1 MNFVVFWRKFFE
13 LKILIFHNINFEVVL
28 VRKDITFKF
37 LDGNNCCSVI
47 FQIVY
52 DVRFIDLGVFSVIR
66 KTNSQFYNFFELY
79 VFNMKAKT
87 IKLCSFSKFSWFDH
101 QRLGRQH
108 SVLTVR
114 QKNSIFSSFTI
125 KLIVSSHLFN
135 LLFFSSYC
143 LILELFNLIYF
154 FINIFFINY
163 FTFIVCLVCNDFMTF
178 NDS

>member
-87 IKLCSFSKFSWFDH
+87 IKLCSFSKFS
-101 QRLGRQH
+101 
-108 SVLTVR
+108 
-114 QKNSIFSSFTI
+114 
-125 KLIVSSHLFN
+125 
-135 LLFFSSYC
+135 
-143 LILELFNLIYF
+143 
-154 FINIFFINY
+154 
-163 FTFIVCLVCNDFMTF
+163 
-178 NDS
+178 